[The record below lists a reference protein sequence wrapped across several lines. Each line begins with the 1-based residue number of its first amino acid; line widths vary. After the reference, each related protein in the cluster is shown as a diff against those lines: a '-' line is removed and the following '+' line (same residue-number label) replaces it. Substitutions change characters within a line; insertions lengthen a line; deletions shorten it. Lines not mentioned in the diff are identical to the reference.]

1 MQWNTPAVK
10 LERQQFANWLM
21 GDGLHV
27 HKIFI
32 DEFGANV
39 WTARSKG
46 RALAGQRAV
55 RIVEGQRGQ
64 NVTVCLAI
72 SPLLGLV
79 HWVVFPGGMTQ
90 TLYGDFLMELAE
102 LLRYNDDEYVL
113 LCDNVRSHLNAPNFG
128 DQGTLKYLPKYSP
141 FINACEMAGSCLK
154 AAVKQKLS
162 EPAIQQEIYDRVAPQ
177 DETLPNRRIRVV
189 SREMVNSLPVLTVQ
203 KCSDFVQHIMQYV
216 PACIRGEDIFV

>member
-1 MQWNTPAVK
+1 M
-10 LERQQFANWLM
+10 
-21 GDGLHV
+21 
-27 HKIFI
+27 
-32 DEFGANV
+32 NV

-90 TLYGDFLMELAE
+90 PQYCDFLMELAE
-102 LLRYNDDEYVL
+102 LLRYNNDEYVL
-113 LCDNVRSHLNAPNFG
+113 LCDNVPSHLNAPNFG

-141 FINACEMAGSCLK
+141 FINACDMAGSCLE
-154 AAVKQKLS
+154 AAVKQNCQNQRYSKKFMLHHEMRLCTIAAS
-162 EPAIQQEIYDRVAPQ
+162 GLCPARW
-177 DETLPNRRIRVV
+177 
-189 SREMVNSLPVLTVQ
+189 
-203 KCSDFVQHIMQYV
+203 
-216 PACIRGEDIFV
+216 